1 MEVNEKSNS
10 SLTVKQRN
18 CAQRNSLLR
27 QTNQRISASIQN
39 EHNLFAK
46 SMEFEAK
53 KLRQKL
59 TVLIPCRTKTN
70 STNNVRSPTKEE
82 ETSEDKLKLP
92 VIRNEVKSAPC
103 SPSQERRRSTFSWD
117 NLNVS
122 STGKDVLRRGS
133 FNDIAFESQRSSPI
147 PRRKTSRSFSSR
159 GELCPQF
166 LTPVQVSPSSEDGN
180 SSKVSPLMPRNLKLR
195 EQARRDSLLKLFPN
209 EGDKPQSPTLE
220 DQFKTLGSCRYLRR
234 DTEGDLKILVK
245 ETPD

>member
-1 MEVNEKSNS
+1 MEANERSNS

-27 QTNQRISASIQN
+27 QRNQRISASIQN

-103 SPSQERRRSTFSWD
+103 SPSQERRRSTFSSD

-122 STGKDVLRRGS
+122 ATGKDVLRRGS
-133 FNDIAFESQRSSPI
+133 FNDIAFESQRISPV
-147 PRRKTSRSFSSR
+147 PRRKTSRSFSYR
-159 GELCPQF
+159 GELCPPF
-166 LTPVQVSPSSEDGN
+166 QVSPSLEDGN
-180 SSKVSPLMPRNLKLR
+180 PSKVLPLMPRNLKLR

-209 EGDKPQSPTLE
+209 ESDKPQSPTLE

-234 DTEGDLKILVK
+234 DTEGDLKLVVK

>member
-1 MEVNEKSNS
+1 MEANERSNS

-103 SPSQERRRSTFSWD
+103 SPSLERRRSRAFSWD

-122 STGKDVLRRGS
+122 PTGKDILRRGS
-133 FNDIAFESQRSSPI
+133 FNDIAFESQRSSAI
-147 PRRKTSRSFSSR
+147 ARRKTSRSFSYR

-166 LTPVQVSPSSEDGN
+166 LTPEHVSPRSEDGN
-180 SSKVSPLMPRNLKLR
+180 PSKVSPLMPRNLKLR
-195 EQARRDSLLKLFPN
+195 E
-209 EGDKPQSPTLE
+209 
-220 DQFKTLGSCRYLRR
+220 
-234 DTEGDLKILVK
+234 
-245 ETPD
+245 

>member
-1 MEVNEKSNS
+1 MEANERSNS

-27 QTNQRISASIQN
+27 QRNQRISASIQN

-59 TVLIPCRTKTN
+59 IVLIPCKTRTN
-70 STNNVRSPTKEE
+70 ATNNVRSLTKEE

-103 SPSQERRRSTFSWD
+103 SPSQERRRSTFSSD

-122 STGKDVLRRGS
+122 ATGKDVLRRGS
-133 FNDIAFESQRSSPI
+133 FNDIAFESQRISPV
-147 PRRKTSRSFSSR
+147 PRRKTSRSFSYR
-159 GELCPQF
+159 GELCPPF
-166 LTPVQVSPSSEDGN
+166 QVSPSSEDGN
-180 SSKVSPLMPRNLKLR
+180 PSKVLPLMPRNLKLR

-209 EGDKPQSPTLE
+209 ESDKPQSPTLE

-234 DTEGDLKILVK
+234 DTEGDLKIVVK

>member
-1 MEVNEKSNS
+1 MEANEKSNS

-59 TVLIPCRTKTN
+59 TFLIPCPRLPCSTTTN
-70 STNNVRSPTKEE
+70 STNNVRSPAKEE

-103 SPSQERRRSTFSWD
+103 SPSLERRRSRAFSWD

-122 STGKDVLRRGS
+122 PTGKDILRRGS

-147 PRRKTSRSFSSR
+147 ARRKTSRSFSYR

-166 LTPVQVSPSSEDGN
+166 LTPEHVSPRSEDGN
-180 SSKVSPLMPRNLKLR
+180 PSKVSPLMPRNLKLR
-195 EQARRDSLLKLFPN
+195 EQARRDRLLKLFPN

-220 DQFKTLGSCRYLRR
+220 DQLKTR
-234 DTEGDLKILVK
+234 ILPIPP
-245 ETPD
+245 T